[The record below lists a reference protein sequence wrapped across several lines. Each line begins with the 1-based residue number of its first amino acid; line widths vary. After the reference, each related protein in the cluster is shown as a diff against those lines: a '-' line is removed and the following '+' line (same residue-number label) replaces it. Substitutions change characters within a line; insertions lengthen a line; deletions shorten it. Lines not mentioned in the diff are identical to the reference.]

1 MTSTTNSNLHNYNHE
16 LVACIDDLRR
26 KREEV
31 NRQIIKEEED
41 RAKVQKEIALLQDR
55 LQKLN
60 ESLTRK
66 IQARNEYD
74 KTISET
80 EAAYTKILESAQT
93 LLHVLKRESVHLG
106 RKTSGER
113 GDVPGVGIA
122 GVGMEYSP
130 PSPPELPHRR
140 EGKGKPAAGA
150 G

>member
-31 NRQIIKEEED
+31 NRQLIKEEED
-41 RAKVQKEIALLQDR
+41 KAKVQKEIIILQER

-60 ESLTRK
+60 ESLARK

-74 KTISET
+74 KTILET
-80 EAAYTKILESAQT
+80 EAAYTKAKSAQT

-106 RKTSGER
+106 RKTAGDP
-113 GDVPGVGIA
+113 GDVPGTGLSGI
-122 GVGMEYSP
+122 GSEFVPGSV
-130 PSPPELPHRR
+130 PEQRQRR
-140 EGKGKPAAGA
+140 LGGA
-150 G
+150 KSGSGAF